1 MAQFPAGRVCFTR
14 PARKKPRV
22 YTERDVG
29 RIIAYARNDGAS
41 DVLLFAYILQSF
53 GLRKMQC
60 IIFKVLDILNTAVF
74 LGAILLL
81 LKGMAGLVKVIKIVT
96 FGKKSRVTLSL
107 IEQFWPTKFTRS
119 LAVFLTWTSSAEL
132 AIGTVTIFITAISNN
147 VALYLLM
154 KGVCEVE
161 IQELKVEL
169 QPQVDTGS
177 LYEDIA
183 DSITVLQSIISD
195 NI

>member
-1 MAQFPAGRVCFTR
+1 MAQFPAGKICFTR
-14 PARKKPRV
+14 PERKKPRV

-53 GLRKMQC
+53 GLRNIQC
-60 IIFKVLDILNTAVF
+60 LLFKVLDILNTAIF

-81 LKGMAGLVKVIKIVT
+81 LKGLAGVVKVIKIVT
-96 FGKKSRVTLSL
+96 FGKKSRVTLLL
-107 IEQFWPTKFTRS
+107 IEQFWPTKFTKS
-119 LAVFLTWTSSAEL
+119 LAAFLTWTSSAEL
-132 AIGTVTIFITAISNN
+132 AIGTAIIFITAISNN
-147 VALYLLM
+147 VALFLLM
-154 KGVCEVE
+154 KGVCEAE
-161 IQELKVEL
+161 IQQMTVEL
-169 QPQVDTGS
+169 QPPVDTGN